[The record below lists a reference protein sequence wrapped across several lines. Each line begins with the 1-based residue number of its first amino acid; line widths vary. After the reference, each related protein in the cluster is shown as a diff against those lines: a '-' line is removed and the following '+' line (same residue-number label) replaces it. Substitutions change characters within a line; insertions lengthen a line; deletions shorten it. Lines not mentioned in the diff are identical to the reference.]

1 MGTIGWIRRTFMYAI
16 IQVTKRYK
24 EAIEQAMVGISWRN
38 RNDFRTEYIRS
49 TEMSTHTPE

>member
-1 MGTIGWIRRTFMYAI
+1 MYAI
-16 IQVTKRYK
+16 IQVTKRYN
-24 EAIEQAMVGISWRN
+24 EAIEQAMIGISWRN